1 MRLLLPCLG
10 VLPIVAGVV
19 QAAIPANVEQA
30 FEMYCSVPNE
40 LVPILE
46 KVTDKESADAAA
58 PALLKVLPKLYDVR
72 TALSSIDKMSPEVE
86 AEVRKKYAAQMQRN
100 WGKLYEQIF
109 RLQQV
114 DCYKSPAFFKQFYVL
129 CMMLNK

>member
-1 MRLLLPCLG
+1 MYNSLPG
-10 VLPIVAGVV
+10 V
-19 QAAIPANVEQA
+19 
-30 FEMYCSVPNE
+30 

-58 PALLKVLPKLYDVR
+58 PALNKVLPRLYDIR
-72 TALSSIDKMSPEVE
+72 TALSSIDKMPPEVD

-100 WGKLYEQIF
+100 WGKLYEQIL

-114 DCYKSPAFFKQFYVL
+114 DCYNSPDFFKQFYIL